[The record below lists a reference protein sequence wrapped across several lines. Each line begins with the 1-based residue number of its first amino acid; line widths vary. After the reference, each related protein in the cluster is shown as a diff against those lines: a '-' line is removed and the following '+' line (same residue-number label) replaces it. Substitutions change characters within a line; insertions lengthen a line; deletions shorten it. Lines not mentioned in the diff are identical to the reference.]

1 MSYSIFYRAMFIK
14 LSDGTYIPMIE
25 SGDNNVWEADNR
37 RRARDWSACR
47 WMHESDEQRRRI
59 ALTEGEIVGSALRE
73 IDRIRER
80 YVGEEP
86 AFGGPKYTE
95 ENVMKR
101 FSYFSCV
108 HVSGHS
114 TSSAKTFL
122 NFIKSGFRNAVTM
135 DELREWGCSVR
146 LGWWEQD
153 KYQCDYAQDEKEL
166 LDKWNMYLAKGITP
180 YVCLSSHNGE
190 YAWTMV
196 KTRNVKPRKERR
208 KPTEYYVIRFTLAC
222 CDRFL
227 VKLTSRNLLYN
238 PYSEYAHKYASRKV
252 AENAAASIGRRFS
265 QISNIRVEQVA
276 A

>member
-1 MSYSIFYRAMFIK
+1 MSYTIFYRAMFIK
-14 LSDGTYIPMIE
+14 LSDGTFIPMIE
-25 SGDNNVWEADNR
+25 SGDNNVWEACNR

-47 WMHESDEQRRRI
+47 WMHESEEQRKRI
-59 ALTEGEIVGSALRE
+59 SLTEEEIVGSALLE
-73 IDRIRER
+73 INRIRER

-95 ENVMKR
+95 ENVMKD

-108 HVSGHS
+108 HISGHS

-135 DELREWGCSVR
+135 DKLQEWECSVC

-153 KYQCDYAQDEKEL
+153 KYQSDYAQDEKEL
-166 LDKWNMYLAKGITP
+166 LDKWNMYLAKGIIP
-180 YVCLSSHNGE
+180 YVCLSSQNAE
-190 YAWTMV
+190 YAWSMV
-196 KTRNVKPRKERR
+196 KTRNMKPKKERR
-208 KPTEYYVIRFTLAC
+208 KPTECFIIRFTLAG
-222 CDRFL
+222 CDRYL
-227 VKLTSRNLLYN
+227 VKLTSRNLQYN
-238 PYSEYAHKYASRKV
+238 PYEDCAHKYVSRKV
-252 AENAAASIGRRFS
+252 AENTAASIARRFS